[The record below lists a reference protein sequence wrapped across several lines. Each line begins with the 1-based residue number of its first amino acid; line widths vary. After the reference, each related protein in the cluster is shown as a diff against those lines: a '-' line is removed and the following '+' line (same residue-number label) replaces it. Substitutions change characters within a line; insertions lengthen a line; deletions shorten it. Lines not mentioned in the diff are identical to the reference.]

1 MNQQEQYQKKVK
13 KFVEGIYKKFIS
25 RRHVF
30 EPLSKILPNYW
41 NDIFLRAVK
50 ETMFKRISVKENLY
64 VWTLDPSLVPWNAS
78 RIAKKI
84 ICYEKDLRRQVWYK
98 NGWGDPYKPEHKPI
112 VFKPKNATNYEDKFF
127 NAYWNKLA
135 YYVPV
140 EERRIELMHAIINLA
155 DEVRREGYTMGSNVE
170 FEHQKKLMCD
180 VYNSLSPG
188 INKLKDLT
196 D

>member
-1 MNQQEQYQKKVK
+1 MNEQEQYQKKVEE
-13 KFVEGIYKKFIS
+13 FVEEVYKEFIT
-25 RRHVF
+25 RKDIF

-50 ETMFKRISVKENLY
+50 SIMFKRISVKENLY
-64 VWTLDPSLVPWNAS
+64 IWTLDPSLVPWNAS

-84 ICYEKDLRRQVWYK
+84 ICYEKDLRKQVWYK
-98 NGWGDPYKPEHKPI
+98 NGWGDPYRPKHKPI
-112 VFKPKNATNYEDKFF
+112 VFEPENATNFKYKFY

-140 EERRIELMHAIINLA
+140 EERRIELINAIINFANEL
-155 DEVRREGYTMGSNVE
+155 RREGYGMGRNDE
-170 FEHQKKLMCD
+170 FKHQKTLMRD
-180 VYNSLSPG
+180 IYNSLSPG